1 MSTST
6 ASSLPSG
13 PIIVWFRNDL
23 RIADNAALLKAAQNE
38 QETICLYVFDDD
50 ADETTE
56 YGGAQKWWLYHSLT
70 ALAKSLKAIDAK
82 LILRRGS
89 PEKIIKEL
97 IDETGAKSVLWNRRY
112 ATSHI
117 KRDTKLKSDLT
128 DSDIEVISFDG
139 ALLHEPTKL
148 RTGSGSPYKVY
159 TPFWRA
165 LSGMDDPRDPA
176 PKPDKIVP
184 YSKPLKSDSL
194 DDWSLLPTKPD
205 WAGGIADEWTPGE
218 KGAWERLGDF
228 LDGPIN
234 DYKEG
239 RDFPAQNDTSKLSP
253 HLTFGEISPY
263 QIWAE
268 VNAKQAT
275 HTPNKEVFRKEVVWR
290 EFSYHLLVNFEDLK
304 NKNYNDHFDAF
315 PWNDGK
321 KHFEAWQ
328 QGKTGYPI
336 VDAGM
341 RQLWQTGWMHNR
353 VRMIVASFLIK
364 HLLIDWREGEKWFW
378 DTLVDADPASNTASW
393 QWVAGSGADAS
404 PYFRIFNPILQ
415 GEKFDK
421 HGEYVKLYCPELR
434 DIPEKYIH
442 KPWEA
447 PEKTLEKAG
456 VTLGETYPEP
466 VVDHKTARERALAAY
481 QKMKENTG

>member
-1 MSTST
+1 MPT
-6 ASSLPSG
+6 ATNPSLPNG

-23 RIADNAALLKAAQNE
+23 RIADNAALLKAAQSN
-38 QETICLYVFDDD
+38 QEVICLYILDED
-50 ADETTE
+50 ADETTH
-56 YGGAQKWWLYHSLT
+56 YGGAQLWWLHHSLI
-70 ALAKSLKAIDAK
+70 ALSKSLEAIGAE
-82 LILRRGS
+82 LILKRGS
-89 PEKIIKEL
+89 PNKIIKSL
-97 IDETGAKSVLWNRRY
+97 IDDTGAQTVLWNRRY

-117 KRDTKLKSDLT
+117 KRDTELKSELT
-128 DSDIEVISFDG
+128 NDDIEVISFDG

-148 RTGSGSPYKVY
+148 RTGSGGPYKVY

-165 LSGMDDPRDPA
+165 LSGKDEPRDPA
-176 PKPDKIVP
+176 PKPQALKP
-184 YSKPLKSDSL
+184 YSKTIKSDSL
-194 DDWSLLPTKPD
+194 DDWALLPTKPD
-205 WAGGIADEWTPGE
+205 WSGGISDEWTPGE
-218 KGAWERLGDF
+218 QGALERLSDF

-239 RDFPAQNDTSKLSP
+239 RDFPAKQDTSKLSP

-263 QIWAE
+263 QIWSE
-268 VNAKQAT
+268 VNAKHGT
-275 HTPNKEVFRKEVVWR
+275 HTPNKETFRKEVVWR
-290 EFSYHLLVNFEDLK
+290 EFAYHLLVNFEDLK
-304 NKNYNDHFDAF
+304 NKNYNSQFDAF
-315 PWNDGK
+315 PWNSSK
-321 KHFEAWQ
+321 KHLAAWQ

-353 VRMIVASFLIK
+353 VRMIVASFLVK

-421 HGEYVKLYCPELR
+421 LGAYVKLYCPELR
-434 DIPEKYIH
+434 DVPDKYIH

-447 PEKTLEKAG
+447 PEKILKNAG
-456 VTLGETYPEP
+456 VTLGDTYPNP

-481 QKMKENTG
+481 QTMRKSTG